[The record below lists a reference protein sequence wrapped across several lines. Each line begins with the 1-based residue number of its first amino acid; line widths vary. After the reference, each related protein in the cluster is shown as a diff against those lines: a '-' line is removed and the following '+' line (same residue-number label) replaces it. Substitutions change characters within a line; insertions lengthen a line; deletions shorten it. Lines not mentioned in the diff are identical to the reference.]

1 MVNSISVVL
10 FIVLLAVAAFSAAMG
25 SYYYSTLSESLK
37 QKAENAISSFD
48 YYRTEAEYYDNARV
62 VVAGEPNSDK
72 LEVEYLD
79 ADGQIRFSSSD
90 LTAFRSPGTPD
101 IAEAISM
108 KRTKVWIG
116 ADPSTGEHIMAASSP
131 LMIDGEVVGVMR
143 YVTSLNKV
151 DKQIIIIV
159 AIALGIGMVH
169 QHFMLTPVMTV
180 AENVV
185 IGSEPVR
192 GVFFDR
198 KKAEAQ
204 VAAMID
210 EYNFHISA
218 TAKVETLSVG
228 EQQRVEILKALYR
241 GADLLI
247 LDEPTAVLTP
257 QEVEDLFRVMRQLK
271 AAGKSII
278 IITHKLKETMEIADR
293 VSVLRQG
300 KMIESGVPVAGTT
313 MNELAQM
320 MVGRDVE
327 LSVTRRAEQVGE
339 ENFSV
344 RGLSLTERGVPILR
358 DVCLSLRKGEIL
370 GIAGIEGNGQTELIE
385 VLTGLRRPD
394 HMELFKD
401 GKPLSGNA
409 AAFLAAGVGHVPED
423 RMTRGLVLEMSIE
436 DNLILG
442 YHRRPA
448 LRLASAIRRFAE
460 QERTEF
466 AIKAPNV
473 QERCSALSGGNQQKV
488 VIARVFSENPDVI
501 IVAQPTRGV
510 DVGAME
516 YIHHRLLDLR
526 DGGKSIL
533 LISADLDEVRSL
545 SDRLAVIYGGRIVAE
560 GKPDTWSD
568 MEIGLLMTGGS
579 LAPEKE
585 GTA

>member
-1 MVNSISVVL
+1 MRG
-10 FIVLLAVAAFSAAMG
+10 IVKQYPLVRAIDGADFTVEQGEIHSLLGENGAG
-25 SYYYSTLSESLK
+25 KSTLMKIL
-37 QKAENAISSFD
+37 
-48 YYRTEAEYYDNARV
+48 YGMTTPT
-62 VVAGEPNSDK
+62 AGEVRVFGKP
-72 LEVEYLD
+72 V
-79 ADGQIRFSSSD
+79 
-90 LTAFRSPGTPD
+90 
-101 IAEAISM
+101 AIP
-108 KRTKVWIG
+108 RP
-116 ADPSTGEHIMAASSP
+116 A
-131 LMIDGEVVGVMR
+131 
-143 YVTSLNKV
+143 
-151 DKQIIIIV
+151 Q

-448 LRLASAIRRFAE
+448 FARRGLRLASAIRRFAE

>member
-1 MVNSISVVL
+1 MNAVEMRG
-10 FIVLLAVAAFSAAMG
+10 IVKQYPLVRAIDGADFTVEQGEIHSLLGENGAG
-25 SYYYSTLSESLK
+25 KSTLMKIL
-37 QKAENAISSFD
+37 
-48 YYRTEAEYYDNARV
+48 YGMTTPT
-62 VVAGEPNSDK
+62 AGEVRVFGKP
-72 LEVEYLD
+72 V
-79 ADGQIRFSSSD
+79 
-90 LTAFRSPGTPD
+90 
-101 IAEAISM
+101 AIT
-108 KRTKVWIG
+108 RP
-116 ADPSTGEHIMAASSP
+116 A
-131 LMIDGEVVGVMR
+131 
-143 YVTSLNKV
+143 
-151 DKQIIIIV
+151 Q

-313 MNELAQM
+313 MKELAQM

-448 LRLASAIRRFAE
+448 FARRGLRLASAIRRFAE

-526 DGGKSIL
+526 DSGKSIL

>member
-1 MVNSISVVL
+1 MRG
-10 FIVLLAVAAFSAAMG
+10 IVKQYPLVRAIDGADFTVEQGEIHSLLGENGAG
-25 SYYYSTLSESLK
+25 KSTLMKIL
-37 QKAENAISSFD
+37 
-48 YYRTEAEYYDNARV
+48 YGMTTPT
-62 VVAGEPNSDK
+62 AGEVRVFGKP
-72 LEVEYLD
+72 V
-79 ADGQIRFSSSD
+79 
-90 LTAFRSPGTPD
+90 
-101 IAEAISM
+101 AIT
-108 KRTKVWIG
+108 RP
-116 ADPSTGEHIMAASSP
+116 A
-131 LMIDGEVVGVMR
+131 
-143 YVTSLNKV
+143 
-151 DKQIIIIV
+151 Q

-278 IITHKLKETMEIADR
+278 IITHKLKETMEIAAR

-448 LRLASAIRRFAE
+448 FARRGLRLASAIRRFAE

>member
-1 MVNSISVVL
+1 MRG
-10 FIVLLAVAAFSAAMG
+10 IVKQYPLVRAIDGADFTVEQGEIHSLLGENGAG
-25 SYYYSTLSESLK
+25 KSTLMKIL
-37 QKAENAISSFD
+37 
-48 YYRTEAEYYDNARV
+48 YGMTTPT
-62 VVAGEPNSDK
+62 AGEVRVFGKP
-72 LEVEYLD
+72 V
-79 ADGQIRFSSSD
+79 
-90 LTAFRSPGTPD
+90 
-101 IAEAISM
+101 AIT
-108 KRTKVWIG
+108 RP
-116 ADPSTGEHIMAASSP
+116 A
-131 LMIDGEVVGVMR
+131 
-143 YVTSLNKV
+143 
-151 DKQIIIIV
+151 Q

-300 KMIESGVPVAGTT
+300 KMIESGVPVAGTN

-344 RGLSLTERGVPILR
+344 RGLSLTERGVPLLR

-442 YHRRPA
+442 YHHRPA
-448 LRLASAIRRFAE
+448 FARRGLRLASAIRRFAE

>member
-1 MVNSISVVL
+1 MRG
-10 FIVLLAVAAFSAAMG
+10 IVKQYPLVRAIDGADFTVEQGEIHSLLGENGAG
-25 SYYYSTLSESLK
+25 KSTLMKIL
-37 QKAENAISSFD
+37 
-48 YYRTEAEYYDNARV
+48 YGMTTPT
-62 VVAGEPNSDK
+62 AGEVRVFGKP
-72 LEVEYLD
+72 V
-79 ADGQIRFSSSD
+79 
-90 LTAFRSPGTPD
+90 
-101 IAEAISM
+101 AIT
-108 KRTKVWIG
+108 RP
-116 ADPSTGEHIMAASSP
+116 A
-131 LMIDGEVVGVMR
+131 
-143 YVTSLNKV
+143 
-151 DKQIIIIV
+151 Q

-293 VSVLRQG
+293 VWVLRQG

-448 LRLASAIRRFAE
+448 FARRGLRLASAIRRFAE

>member
-1 MVNSISVVL
+1 MRG
-10 FIVLLAVAAFSAAMG
+10 IVKQYPLVRAIDGADFTVEQGEIHSLLGENGAG
-25 SYYYSTLSESLK
+25 KSTLMKIL
-37 QKAENAISSFD
+37 
-48 YYRTEAEYYDNARV
+48 YGMTTPT
-62 VVAGEPNSDK
+62 AGEVRVFGKP
-72 LEVEYLD
+72 V
-79 ADGQIRFSSSD
+79 
-90 LTAFRSPGTPD
+90 
-101 IAEAISM
+101 AIT
-108 KRTKVWIG
+108 RP
-116 ADPSTGEHIMAASSP
+116 A
-131 LMIDGEVVGVMR
+131 
-143 YVTSLNKV
+143 
-151 DKQIIIIV
+151 Q

-210 EYNFHISA
+210 EYNFHIFA

-448 LRLASAIRRFAE
+448 FARRGLRLASAIRRFAE

>member
-1 MVNSISVVL
+1 MRG
-10 FIVLLAVAAFSAAMG
+10 IVKQYPLVRAIDGADFTVEQGEIHSLLGENGAG
-25 SYYYSTLSESLK
+25 KSTLMKIL
-37 QKAENAISSFD
+37 
-48 YYRTEAEYYDNARV
+48 YGMTTPT
-62 VVAGEPNSDK
+62 AGEVRVFGKP
-72 LEVEYLD
+72 V
-79 ADGQIRFSSSD
+79 
-90 LTAFRSPGTPD
+90 
-101 IAEAISM
+101 AIT
-108 KRTKVWIG
+108 RP
-116 ADPSTGEHIMAASSP
+116 A
-131 LMIDGEVVGVMR
+131 
-143 YVTSLNKV
+143 
-151 DKQIIIIV
+151 Q

-448 LRLASAIRRFAE
+448 FARRGLRLASAIRRFAE

-501 IVAQPTRGV
+501 IVAQPTRSV

>member
-1 MVNSISVVL
+1 MRG
-10 FIVLLAVAAFSAAMG
+10 IVKQYPLVRAIDGADFTVEQGEIHSLLGENGAG
-25 SYYYSTLSESLK
+25 KSTLMKIL
-37 QKAENAISSFD
+37 
-48 YYRTEAEYYDNARV
+48 YGMTTPT
-62 VVAGEPNSDK
+62 AGEVRVFGKP
-72 LEVEYLD
+72 V
-79 ADGQIRFSSSD
+79 
-90 LTAFRSPGTPD
+90 
-101 IAEAISM
+101 AIT
-108 KRTKVWIG
+108 RP
-116 ADPSTGEHIMAASSP
+116 A
-131 LMIDGEVVGVMR
+131 
-143 YVTSLNKV
+143 
-151 DKQIIIIV
+151 Q

-210 EYNFHISA
+210 EYTFHISA

-448 LRLASAIRRFAE
+448 FARRGLRLASAIRRFAE

>member
-1 MVNSISVVL
+1 MRG
-10 FIVLLAVAAFSAAMG
+10 IVKQYPLVRAIDGADFTVEQGEIHSLLGENGAG
-25 SYYYSTLSESLK
+25 KSTLMKIL
-37 QKAENAISSFD
+37 
-48 YYRTEAEYYDNARV
+48 YGMTTPT
-62 VVAGEPNSDK
+62 AGEVRVFGKP
-72 LEVEYLD
+72 V
-79 ADGQIRFSSSD
+79 
-90 LTAFRSPGTPD
+90 
-101 IAEAISM
+101 AIT
-108 KRTKVWIG
+108 RP
-116 ADPSTGEHIMAASSP
+116 A
-131 LMIDGEVVGVMR
+131 
-143 YVTSLNKV
+143 
-151 DKQIIIIV
+151 Q

-169 QHFMLTPVMTV
+169 QHFKLTPVMTV

-448 LRLASAIRRFAE
+448 FARRGLRLASAIRRFAE

>member
-1 MVNSISVVL
+1 MRG
-10 FIVLLAVAAFSAAMG
+10 IVKQYPLVRAIDGADFTVEQGEIHSLLGENGAG
-25 SYYYSTLSESLK
+25 KSTLMKIL
-37 QKAENAISSFD
+37 
-48 YYRTEAEYYDNARV
+48 YGMTTPT
-62 VVAGEPNSDK
+62 AGEVRVFGKP
-72 LEVEYLD
+72 V
-79 ADGQIRFSSSD
+79 
-90 LTAFRSPGTPD
+90 
-101 IAEAISM
+101 AIT
-108 KRTKVWIG
+108 RP
-116 ADPSTGEHIMAASSP
+116 A
-131 LMIDGEVVGVMR
+131 
-143 YVTSLNKV
+143 
-151 DKQIIIIV
+151 Q
-159 AIALGIGMVH
+159 AIALVIGMVH

-448 LRLASAIRRFAE
+448 FARRGLRLASAIRRFAE

-466 AIKAPNV
+466 AIKAPNL

>member
-1 MVNSISVVL
+1 MRG
-10 FIVLLAVAAFSAAMG
+10 IVKQYPLVRAIDGADFTVEQGEIHSLLGENGAG
-25 SYYYSTLSESLK
+25 KSTLMKIL
-37 QKAENAISSFD
+37 
-48 YYRTEAEYYDNARV
+48 YGMTTPT
-62 VVAGEPNSDK
+62 AGEVRVFGKP
-72 LEVEYLD
+72 V
-79 ADGQIRFSSSD
+79 
-90 LTAFRSPGTPD
+90 
-101 IAEAISM
+101 AIT
-108 KRTKVWIG
+108 RP
-116 ADPSTGEHIMAASSP
+116 A
-131 LMIDGEVVGVMR
+131 
-143 YVTSLNKV
+143 
-151 DKQIIIIV
+151 Q

-313 MNELAQM
+313 MKELAQM

-448 LRLASAIRRFAE
+448 FVRRGLRLASAIRKFAE

-526 DGGKSIL
+526 DSGKSIL

>member
-1 MVNSISVVL
+1 MRG
-10 FIVLLAVAAFSAAMG
+10 IVKQYPLVRAIDGADFTVEQGEIHSLLGENGAG
-25 SYYYSTLSESLK
+25 KSTLMKIL
-37 QKAENAISSFD
+37 
-48 YYRTEAEYYDNARV
+48 YGMTTPT
-62 VVAGEPNSDK
+62 AGEVRVFGKP
-72 LEVEYLD
+72 V
-79 ADGQIRFSSSD
+79 
-90 LTAFRSPGTPD
+90 
-101 IAEAISM
+101 AIT
-108 KRTKVWIG
+108 RP
-116 ADPSTGEHIMAASSP
+116 A
-131 LMIDGEVVGVMR
+131 
-143 YVTSLNKV
+143 
-151 DKQIIIIV
+151 Q

-409 AAFLAAGVGHVPED
+409 AAFLSAGVGHVPED

-448 LRLASAIRRFAE
+448 FARRGLRLASAIRRFAE

>member
-1 MVNSISVVL
+1 MRG
-10 FIVLLAVAAFSAAMG
+10 IVKQYPLVRAIDGADFTVEQGEIHSLLGENGAG
-25 SYYYSTLSESLK
+25 KSTLMKIL
-37 QKAENAISSFD
+37 
-48 YYRTEAEYYDNARV
+48 YGMTTPT
-62 VVAGEPNSDK
+62 AGEVRVFGKP
-72 LEVEYLD
+72 V
-79 ADGQIRFSSSD
+79 
-90 LTAFRSPGTPD
+90 
-101 IAEAISM
+101 AIT
-108 KRTKVWIG
+108 RP
-116 ADPSTGEHIMAASSP
+116 A
-131 LMIDGEVVGVMR
+131 
-143 YVTSLNKV
+143 
-151 DKQIIIIV
+151 Q

-448 LRLASAIRRFAE
+448 FARRGLRLASAIRRFAQ

>member
-1 MVNSISVVL
+1 MRG
-10 FIVLLAVAAFSAAMG
+10 IVKQYPLVRAIDGADFTVEQGEIHSLLGENGAG
-25 SYYYSTLSESLK
+25 KSTLMKIL
-37 QKAENAISSFD
+37 
-48 YYRTEAEYYDNARV
+48 YGMTTPT
-62 VVAGEPNSDK
+62 AGEVRVFGKP
-72 LEVEYLD
+72 V
-79 ADGQIRFSSSD
+79 
-90 LTAFRSPGTPD
+90 
-101 IAEAISM
+101 AIT
-108 KRTKVWIG
+108 RP
-116 ADPSTGEHIMAASSP
+116 A
-131 LMIDGEVVGVMR
+131 
-143 YVTSLNKV
+143 
-151 DKQIIIIV
+151 Q

-300 KMIESGVPVAGTT
+300 KMIESGVPVAGTN

-385 VLTGLRRPD
+385 VLTGLHRPD

-409 AAFLAAGVGHVPED
+409 AAFLSAGVGHVPED

-448 LRLASAIRRFAE
+448 FARRGLRLASAIRRFAE

-526 DGGKSIL
+526 DSGKSIL

>member
-1 MVNSISVVL
+1 MNAVEMRG
-10 FIVLLAVAAFSAAMG
+10 IVKQYPLVRAIDGADFTVEQGEIHSLLGENGAG
-25 SYYYSTLSESLK
+25 KSTLMKIL
-37 QKAENAISSFD
+37 
-48 YYRTEAEYYDNARV
+48 YGMTTPT
-62 VVAGEPNSDK
+62 AGEVRVFGKP
-72 LEVEYLD
+72 V
-79 ADGQIRFSSSD
+79 
-90 LTAFRSPGTPD
+90 
-101 IAEAISM
+101 AIT
-108 KRTKVWIG
+108 RP
-116 ADPSTGEHIMAASSP
+116 A
-131 LMIDGEVVGVMR
+131 
-143 YVTSLNKV
+143 
-151 DKQIIIIV
+151 Q
-159 AIALGIGMVH
+159 AIALGIGMGH

-448 LRLASAIRRFAE
+448 FARRGLRLASAIRRFAE

-466 AIKAPNV
+466 AIKAPNL

>member
-1 MVNSISVVL
+1 MNAVEMRG
-10 FIVLLAVAAFSAAMG
+10 IVKQYPLVRAIDGADFTVEQGEIHSLLGENGAG
-25 SYYYSTLSESLK
+25 KSTLMKIL
-37 QKAENAISSFD
+37 
-48 YYRTEAEYYDNARV
+48 YGMTTPT
-62 VVAGEPNSDK
+62 AGEVRVFGKP
-72 LEVEYLD
+72 V
-79 ADGQIRFSSSD
+79 
-90 LTAFRSPGTPD
+90 
-101 IAEAISM
+101 AIT
-108 KRTKVWIG
+108 RP
-116 ADPSTGEHIMAASSP
+116 A
-131 LMIDGEVVGVMR
+131 
-143 YVTSLNKV
+143 
-151 DKQIIIIV
+151 Q

-448 LRLASAIRRFAE
+448 FARRGQRLASAIRRFAE

-466 AIKAPNV
+466 AIKAPNL

>member
-1 MVNSISVVL
+1 MNAVEMRG
-10 FIVLLAVAAFSAAMG
+10 IVKQYPLVRAIDGADFTVEQGEIHSLLGENGAG
-25 SYYYSTLSESLK
+25 KSTLMKIL
-37 QKAENAISSFD
+37 
-48 YYRTEAEYYDNARV
+48 YGMTTPT
-62 VVAGEPNSDK
+62 AGEVRVFGKP
-72 LEVEYLD
+72 V
-79 ADGQIRFSSSD
+79 
-90 LTAFRSPGTPD
+90 
-101 IAEAISM
+101 AIT
-108 KRTKVWIG
+108 RP
-116 ADPSTGEHIMAASSP
+116 A
-131 LMIDGEVVGVMR
+131 
-143 YVTSLNKV
+143 
-151 DKQIIIIV
+151 Q

-344 RGLSLTERGVPILR
+344 RGLSLTERGVPLLR

-409 AAFLAAGVGHVPED
+409 AAFLSAGVGHVPED

-448 LRLASAIRRFAE
+448 FARRGLRLASAIRKFAE

>member
-1 MVNSISVVL
+1 MRG
-10 FIVLLAVAAFSAAMG
+10 IVKQYPLVRAIDGADFTVEQGEIHSLLGENGAG
-25 SYYYSTLSESLK
+25 KSTLMKIL
-37 QKAENAISSFD
+37 
-48 YYRTEAEYYDNARV
+48 YGMTTPT
-62 VVAGEPNSDK
+62 AGEVRVFGKP
-72 LEVEYLD
+72 V
-79 ADGQIRFSSSD
+79 
-90 LTAFRSPGTPD
+90 
-101 IAEAISM
+101 AIT
-108 KRTKVWIG
+108 RP
-116 ADPSTGEHIMAASSP
+116 A
-131 LMIDGEVVGVMR
+131 
-143 YVTSLNKV
+143 
-151 DKQIIIIV
+151 Q

-448 LRLASAIRRFAE
+448 FARRGLRLASAIRRFAE

-473 QERCSALSGGNQQKV
+473 QERCSALSGCNQPKV
-488 VIARVFSENPDVI
+488 VIARVFSETPDVI

>member
-1 MVNSISVVL
+1 MRG
-10 FIVLLAVAAFSAAMG
+10 IVKQYPLVRAIDGADFTVEQGEIHSLLGENGAG
-25 SYYYSTLSESLK
+25 KSTLMKIL
-37 QKAENAISSFD
+37 
-48 YYRTEAEYYDNARV
+48 YGMTTPT
-62 VVAGEPNSDK
+62 AGEVRVFGKP
-72 LEVEYLD
+72 V
-79 ADGQIRFSSSD
+79 
-90 LTAFRSPGTPD
+90 
-101 IAEAISM
+101 AIT
-108 KRTKVWIG
+108 RP
-116 ADPSTGEHIMAASSP
+116 A
-131 LMIDGEVVGVMR
+131 
-143 YVTSLNKV
+143 
-151 DKQIIIIV
+151 Q

-278 IITHKLKETMEIADR
+278 IITHKRKETMEIADR

-300 KMIESGVPVAGTT
+300 KRIESGVPVAGTT

-448 LRLASAIRRFAE
+448 FARRGLRLASAIRRFAE

>member
-1 MVNSISVVL
+1 MRG
-10 FIVLLAVAAFSAAMG
+10 IVKQYPLVRAIDGADFTVEQGEIHSLLGENGAG
-25 SYYYSTLSESLK
+25 KSTLMKIL
-37 QKAENAISSFD
+37 
-48 YYRTEAEYYDNARV
+48 YGMTTPT
-62 VVAGEPNSDK
+62 AGEVRVFGKP
-72 LEVEYLD
+72 V
-79 ADGQIRFSSSD
+79 
-90 LTAFRSPGTPD
+90 
-101 IAEAISM
+101 AIT
-108 KRTKVWIG
+108 RP
-116 ADPSTGEHIMAASSP
+116 A
-131 LMIDGEVVGVMR
+131 
-143 YVTSLNKV
+143 
-151 DKQIIIIV
+151 Q

-218 TAKVETLSVG
+218 TARVETLSVG

-448 LRLASAIRRFAE
+448 FARRGLRLASAIRRFAE

-579 LAPEKE
+579 LASEKE

>member
-1 MVNSISVVL
+1 MRG
-10 FIVLLAVAAFSAAMG
+10 IVKQYPLVRAIDGADFTVEQGEIHSLLGENGAG
-25 SYYYSTLSESLK
+25 KSTLMKIL
-37 QKAENAISSFD
+37 
-48 YYRTEAEYYDNARV
+48 YGMTTPT
-62 VVAGEPNSDK
+62 AGEVRVFGKP
-72 LEVEYLD
+72 
-79 ADGQIRFSSSD
+79 
-90 LTAFRSPGTPD
+90 
-101 IAEAISM
+101 
-108 KRTKVWIG
+108 
-116 ADPSTGEHIMAASSP
+116 
-131 LMIDGEVVGVMR
+131 
-143 YVTSLNKV
+143 
-151 DKQIIIIV
+151 V
-159 AIALGIGMVH
+159 AITRPAQALALGSGMVH

-448 LRLASAIRRFAE
+448 FARRGLRLASAIRRFAE

>member
-1 MVNSISVVL
+1 MRG
-10 FIVLLAVAAFSAAMG
+10 IVKQYPLVRAIDGADFTVEQGEIHSLLGENGAG
-25 SYYYSTLSESLK
+25 KSTLMKIL
-37 QKAENAISSFD
+37 
-48 YYRTEAEYYDNARV
+48 YGMTTPT
-62 VVAGEPNSDK
+62 AGEVRVFGKP
-72 LEVEYLD
+72 V
-79 ADGQIRFSSSD
+79 
-90 LTAFRSPGTPD
+90 
-101 IAEAISM
+101 AIT
-108 KRTKVWIG
+108 RP
-116 ADPSTGEHIMAASSP
+116 A
-131 LMIDGEVVGVMR
+131 
-143 YVTSLNKV
+143 
-151 DKQIIIIV
+151 Q

-218 TAKVETLSVG
+218 TATVETLSVG

-448 LRLASAIRRFAE
+448 FARRGLRLASAIRRFAE

-466 AIKAPNV
+466 AIKAPNL

-488 VIARVFSENPDVI
+488 VIARVFRENPDVI

>member
-1 MVNSISVVL
+1 MRG
-10 FIVLLAVAAFSAAMG
+10 IVKQYPLVRAIDGADFTVEQGEIHSLLGENGAG
-25 SYYYSTLSESLK
+25 KSTLMKIL
-37 QKAENAISSFD
+37 
-48 YYRTEAEYYDNARV
+48 YGMTTPT
-62 VVAGEPNSDK
+62 AGEVRVFGKP
-72 LEVEYLD
+72 V
-79 ADGQIRFSSSD
+79 
-90 LTAFRSPGTPD
+90 
-101 IAEAISM
+101 AIT
-108 KRTKVWIG
+108 RP
-116 ADPSTGEHIMAASSP
+116 A
-131 LMIDGEVVGVMR
+131 
-143 YVTSLNKV
+143 
-151 DKQIIIIV
+151 Q

-257 QEVEDLFRVMRQLK
+257 QEVEDLFRVMRQLN
-271 AAGKSII
+271 

-344 RGLSLTERGVPILR
+344 RGLSLTERGVPLLR

-409 AAFLAAGVGHVPED
+409 AAFLSAGVGHVPED

-448 LRLASAIRRFAE
+448 FARRGLRLASAIRKFAE

-526 DGGKSIL
+526 DSGKSIL

>member
-1 MVNSISVVL
+1 MRG
-10 FIVLLAVAAFSAAMG
+10 IVKQYPLVRAIDGADFTVEQGEIHSLLGENGAG
-25 SYYYSTLSESLK
+25 KSTHMKNLYGK
-37 QKAENAISSFD
+37 
-48 YYRTEAEYYDNARV
+48 TTPT
-62 VVAGEPNSDK
+62 AGEVRVFGKP
-72 LEVEYLD
+72 V
-79 ADGQIRFSSSD
+79 
-90 LTAFRSPGTPD
+90 
-101 IAEAISM
+101 AIT
-108 KRTKVWIG
+108 RP
-116 ADPSTGEHIMAASSP
+116 A
-131 LMIDGEVVGVMR
+131 
-143 YVTSLNKV
+143 
-151 DKQIIIIV
+151 Q

-448 LRLASAIRRFAE
+448 FARRGLRLASAIRRFAE

>member
-1 MVNSISVVL
+1 
-10 FIVLLAVAAFSAAMG
+10 
-25 SYYYSTLSESLK
+25 
-37 QKAENAISSFD
+37 
-48 YYRTEAEYYDNARV
+48 
-62 VVAGEPNSDK
+62 
-72 LEVEYLD
+72 
-79 ADGQIRFSSSD
+79 
-90 LTAFRSPGTPD
+90 
-101 IAEAISM
+101 
-108 KRTKVWIG
+108 
-116 ADPSTGEHIMAASSP
+116 
-131 LMIDGEVVGVMR
+131 
-143 YVTSLNKV
+143 
-151 DKQIIIIV
+151 
-159 AIALGIGMVH
+159 MVH

-448 LRLASAIRRFAE
+448 FARRGLRLASANRRFAE

-466 AIKAPNV
+466 AIKAPNL

>member
-1 MVNSISVVL
+1 MRG
-10 FIVLLAVAAFSAAMG
+10 IVKQYPLVRAIDGADFTVEQGEIHSLLGENGAG
-25 SYYYSTLSESLK
+25 KSTLMKIL
-37 QKAENAISSFD
+37 
-48 YYRTEAEYYDNARV
+48 YGMTTPT
-62 VVAGEPNSDK
+62 AGEVRVFGKP
-72 LEVEYLD
+72 V
-79 ADGQIRFSSSD
+79 
-90 LTAFRSPGTPD
+90 
-101 IAEAISM
+101 AIT
-108 KRTKVWIG
+108 RP
-116 ADPSTGEHIMAASSP
+116 A
-131 LMIDGEVVGVMR
+131 
-143 YVTSLNKV
+143 
-151 DKQIIIIV
+151 Q

-442 YHRRPA
+442 SPRRPA
-448 LRLASAIRRFAE
+448 FARRGLRLASAIRRFAE

>member
-1 MVNSISVVL
+1 MRG
-10 FIVLLAVAAFSAAMG
+10 IVKQYPLVRAIDGADFTVEQGEIHSLLGENGAG
-25 SYYYSTLSESLK
+25 KSTLMKIL
-37 QKAENAISSFD
+37 
-48 YYRTEAEYYDNARV
+48 YGMTTPT
-62 VVAGEPNSDK
+62 AGEVRVFGKP
-72 LEVEYLD
+72 V
-79 ADGQIRFSSSD
+79 
-90 LTAFRSPGTPD
+90 
-101 IAEAISM
+101 AIT
-108 KRTKVWIG
+108 RP
-116 ADPSTGEHIMAASSP
+116 A
-131 LMIDGEVVGVMR
+131 
-143 YVTSLNKV
+143 
-151 DKQIIIIV
+151 Q

-313 MNELAQM
+313 MKELAQM

-448 LRLASAIRRFAE
+448 FARRGLRLASAIRKFAE

-488 VIARVFSENPDVI
+488 VIARVFSEIPDVI

>member
-1 MVNSISVVL
+1 MRG
-10 FIVLLAVAAFSAAMG
+10 IVKQYPLVRAIDCADFTVEQGEIHSLLGENGAG
-25 SYYYSTLSESLK
+25 KSTLMKIL
-37 QKAENAISSFD
+37 
-48 YYRTEAEYYDNARV
+48 YGMTTPT
-62 VVAGEPNSDK
+62 AGEVRVFGKP
-72 LEVEYLD
+72 V
-79 ADGQIRFSSSD
+79 
-90 LTAFRSPGTPD
+90 
-101 IAEAISM
+101 AIT
-108 KRTKVWIG
+108 RP
-116 ADPSTGEHIMAASSP
+116 A
-131 LMIDGEVVGVMR
+131 
-143 YVTSLNKV
+143 
-151 DKQIIIIV
+151 Q

-442 YHRRPA
+442 YHSRPA
-448 LRLASAIRRFAE
+448 FARRGLRLASAIRRFAE

-466 AIKAPNV
+466 AIKAPNL

>member
-1 MVNSISVVL
+1 MRG
-10 FIVLLAVAAFSAAMG
+10 IVKQYPLVRAIDGADFTVEQGEIHSLLGENGAG
-25 SYYYSTLSESLK
+25 KSTLMKIL
-37 QKAENAISSFD
+37 
-48 YYRTEAEYYDNARV
+48 YGMTTPT
-62 VVAGEPNSDK
+62 AGEVRVFGKP
-72 LEVEYLD
+72 V
-79 ADGQIRFSSSD
+79 
-90 LTAFRSPGTPD
+90 
-101 IAEAISM
+101 AIT
-108 KRTKVWIG
+108 RP
-116 ADPSTGEHIMAASSP
+116 A
-131 LMIDGEVVGVMR
+131 
-143 YVTSLNKV
+143 
-151 DKQIIIIV
+151 Q

-448 LRLASAIRRFAE
+448 FARRGLRLASAIRKFAE

-526 DGGKSIL
+526 DSGKSIL

-579 LAPEKE
+579 LTEEKE

>member
-1 MVNSISVVL
+1 MRG
-10 FIVLLAVAAFSAAMG
+10 IVKQYPLVRAIDGADFTVEQGEIHSLLGENGAG
-25 SYYYSTLSESLK
+25 KSTLMKIL
-37 QKAENAISSFD
+37 
-48 YYRTEAEYYDNARV
+48 YGMTTPT
-62 VVAGEPNSDK
+62 AGEVRVFGKP
-72 LEVEYLD
+72 V
-79 ADGQIRFSSSD
+79 
-90 LTAFRSPGTPD
+90 
-101 IAEAISM
+101 AIT
-108 KRTKVWIG
+108 RP
-116 ADPSTGEHIMAASSP
+116 A
-131 LMIDGEVVGVMR
+131 
-143 YVTSLNKV
+143 
-151 DKQIIIIV
+151 Q

-320 MVGRDVE
+320 MGGRDVE

-448 LRLASAIRRFAE
+448 FARRGLRLASAIRRFAE

>member
-1 MVNSISVVL
+1 MNAVEMRG
-10 FIVLLAVAAFSAAMG
+10 IVKQYPLVRAIDGADFTVEQGEIHSLLGENGAG
-25 SYYYSTLSESLK
+25 KSTLMKIL
-37 QKAENAISSFD
+37 
-48 YYRTEAEYYDNARV
+48 YGMTTPT
-62 VVAGEPNSDK
+62 AGEVRVFGKP
-72 LEVEYLD
+72 V
-79 ADGQIRFSSSD
+79 
-90 LTAFRSPGTPD
+90 
-101 IAEAISM
+101 AIT
-108 KRTKVWIG
+108 RP
-116 ADPSTGEHIMAASSP
+116 A
-131 LMIDGEVVGVMR
+131 
-143 YVTSLNKV
+143 
-151 DKQIIIIV
+151 Q

-448 LRLASAIRRFAE
+448 FARRGLRLASALRRFAE

>member
-1 MVNSISVVL
+1 MRG
-10 FIVLLAVAAFSAAMG
+10 IVKQYPLVRAIDGADFTVEQGEIHSLLGGNGAG
-25 SYYYSTLSESLK
+25 KSTLM
-37 QKAENAISSFD
+37 ENL
-48 YYRTEAEYYDNARV
+48 YGMTPPT
-62 VVAGEPNSDK
+62 AGEVRVFGKP
-72 LEVEYLD
+72 V
-79 ADGQIRFSSSD
+79 
-90 LTAFRSPGTPD
+90 
-101 IAEAISM
+101 AIT
-108 KRTKVWIG
+108 RP
-116 ADPSTGEHIMAASSP
+116 A
-131 LMIDGEVVGVMR
+131 
-143 YVTSLNKV
+143 
-151 DKQIIIIV
+151 Q

-448 LRLASAIRRFAE
+448 FARRGLRLASAIRRFAE

>member
-1 MVNSISVVL
+1 MRG
-10 FIVLLAVAAFSAAMG
+10 IVKQYPLVRAIDGADFTVEQGEIHSLLGENGAG
-25 SYYYSTLSESLK
+25 KSTLMKIL
-37 QKAENAISSFD
+37 
-48 YYRTEAEYYDNARV
+48 YGMTPPT
-62 VVAGEPNSDK
+62 AGEVRVFGKP
-72 LEVEYLD
+72 V
-79 ADGQIRFSSSD
+79 
-90 LTAFRSPGTPD
+90 
-101 IAEAISM
+101 AIT
-108 KRTKVWIG
+108 RP
-116 ADPSTGEHIMAASSP
+116 A
-131 LMIDGEVVGVMR
+131 
-143 YVTSLNKV
+143 
-151 DKQIIIIV
+151 Q

-448 LRLASAIRRFAE
+448 FARRGLRLASAIRRVAE